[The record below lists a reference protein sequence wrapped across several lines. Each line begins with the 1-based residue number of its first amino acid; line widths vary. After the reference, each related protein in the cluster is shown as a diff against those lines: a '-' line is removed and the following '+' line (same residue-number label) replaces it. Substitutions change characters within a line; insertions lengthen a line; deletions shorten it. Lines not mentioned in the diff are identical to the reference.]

1 MPGCC
6 RENLIRDWCY
16 KNRIEKTMKYLDKVK
31 KDLLKMLRIYNV
43 SNTELKKIYEF
54 DPYKKNYGRGNMF
67 LVEEIITVVNAGVS
81 GLRT

>member
-31 KDLLKMLRIYNV
+31 KDTLKMLRIYNV
-43 SNTELKKIYEF
+43 SNTELKKIYEC
-54 DPYKKNYGRGNMF
+54 DPYKKNYGRGNML
-67 LVEEIITVVNAGVS
+67 LVEEIITVVNVGVS

>member
-1 MPGCC
+1 
-6 RENLIRDWCY
+6 
-16 KNRIEKTMKYLDKVK
+16 MKYLDKVK

-43 SNTELKKIYEF
+43 SNTELKKIYEC

-67 LVEEIITVVNAGVS
+67 LVEEIITVVNVGVS